1 MNYLKYLEGPGG
13 TFRGIVVAGD
23 DSSRQIRLGRLIAPP
38 AAATAMAS
46 LPALP
51 RVPAVPNLLAGL
63 QDLQIESVAVL
74 PKVDASLAEV
84 KTSIKSVATASASV
98 KPAPDRVSDIKTS
111 IGSAGS
117 KASAELA
124 AL

>member
-13 TFRGIVVAGD
+13 TFKGIVVVGD

-38 AAATAMAS
+38 SAATSIAS

-84 KTSIKSVATASASV
+84 KTSINSVATASASV
-98 KPAPDRVSDIKTS
+98 KPAPDGIPDIQAS

-117 KASAELA
+117 KASA
-124 AL
+124 ALTSL